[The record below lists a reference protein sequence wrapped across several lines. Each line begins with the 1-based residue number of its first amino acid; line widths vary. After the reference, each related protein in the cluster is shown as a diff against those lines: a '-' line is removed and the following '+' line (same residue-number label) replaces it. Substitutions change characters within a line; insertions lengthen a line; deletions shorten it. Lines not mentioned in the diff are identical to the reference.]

1 MEPQAFT
8 LIGYYWFC
16 LSVSLFFLY
25 NFRGYLKRK
34 PPGFQTLLD
43 GANIHL
49 LEYLGLAV
57 SIHDVLAG
65 SLEIFNHQVNQ
76 IWAENIVWILLLNQ
90 QLFYCQLPLCGII
103 RLMIVLGWNPEI
115 CDEKLHKWIRRSLI
129 VLTFA
134 STLTLVISGY
144 KHPFVSILQGE
155 NSTLWSNSNL
165 VPTIVA
171 LAFFT
176 QIISSS
182 IVFAKVGTSSH
193 GSGNELISTGFYT
206 LVFIIIF
213 FSYITFNVLKLGLR
227 FGFIFGH
234 ISYLI
239 LCLQIFC
246 HSKSIRKFMFHKY
259 PILKRLRKCYVYK
272 VESLEINWFW
282 SC

>member
-8 LIGYYWFC
+8 PLIGFYWIL
-16 LSVSLFFLY
+16 LSLILFFLR

-43 GANIHL
+43 GANVHL

-57 SIHDVLAG
+57 SIFDVIAV
-65 SLEIFNHQVNQ
+65 SIEIFNHQVTQ
-76 IWAENIVWILLLNQ
+76 VLAETLTWILLLDQ
-90 QLFYCQLPLCGII
+90 QLFYYQLLLCGLI
-103 RLMIVLGWNPEI
+103 RLMIVLRWNPGI
-115 CDEKLHKWIRRSLI
+115 SDEKLHKGIRRSLI
-129 VLTFA
+129 VLSSA
-134 STLTLVISGY
+134 STLILIISGY
-144 KHPFVSILQGE
+144 KHPFAIILQGGE
-155 NSTLWSNSNL
+155 KSTILRLKLNL

-176 QIISSS
+176 QIISRS

-206 LVFIIIF
+206 LVFVIIF
-213 FSYITFNVLKLGLR
+213 FSYIIVNVLELGLR

-246 HSKSIRKFMFHKY
+246 QSKSIRKFMFHKY

-272 VESLEINWFW
+272 VDTLEIN
-282 SC
+282 

>member
-1 MEPQAFT
+1 MEPQAFAP
-8 LIGYYWFC
+8 LIGFYWIL
-16 LSVSLFFLY
+16 LSLILFFLR

-43 GANIHL
+43 GANVHL

-57 SIHDVLAG
+57 SIFDVIAV
-65 SLEIFNHQVNQ
+65 SIEIFNHQVNQ
-76 IWAENIVWILLLNQ
+76 ILAETLAWILLLDQ
-90 QLFYCQLPLCGII
+90 QLFYYQLLLCGLI
-103 RLMIVLGWNPEI
+103 RLMIVLRWNPGI
-115 CDEKLHKWIRRSLI
+115 SDEKLHNGIRRSLI
-129 VLTFA
+129 VLSSA
-134 STLTLVISGY
+134 STSILIISGY
-144 KHPFVSILQGE
+144 KHPFATILQGGKK
-155 NSTLWSNSNL
+155 STILRLKLNL

-176 QIISSS
+176 QIISRS

-213 FSYITFNVLKLGLR
+213 FSYITFNVLELGLR

-246 HSKSIRKFMFHKY
+246 QSKSIRKFMFHKY
-259 PILKRLRKCYVYK
+259 PILNRLRKCFHYK
-272 VESLEINWFW
+272 VESLEIN
-282 SC
+282 